1 MCVWVSE
8 CVRVCVLILCRVLGI
23 CLCVVLGAAL
33 VVMTVVKDEKDY
45 MGL

>member
-1 MCVWVSE
+1 MCLG
-8 CVRVCVLILCRVLGI
+8 VRVRSRVRADFVCRVLGI